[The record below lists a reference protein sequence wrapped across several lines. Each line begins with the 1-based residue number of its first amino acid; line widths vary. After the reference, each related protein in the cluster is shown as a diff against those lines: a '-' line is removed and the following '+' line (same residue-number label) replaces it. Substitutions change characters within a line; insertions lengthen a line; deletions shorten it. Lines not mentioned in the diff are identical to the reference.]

1 MAERPAYVIKTQ
13 DLDKSIAFYRD
24 GIGYEV
30 LDHQPSADMAIINA
44 EQLPMLLAGPAV
56 ADLNAHAAE
65 GHRVLRQGIS
75 RSGEDIDADRARLE
89 QMGVSGIEVNDQPWG
104 DRVMRVPTPEGLTVT
119 YTVGAKRSQAEDMAL
134 LKDAPQQL
142 EDALAGLSEA
152 DLDMKREPEGWSIR
166 QVVHHNAEAHVKFL
180 VEITTALTEP
190 GSHYAHNWRA
200 NEMAD
205 TRLHYGERPIDSSVA
220 LFRASSLSVAQMI
233 GFYPDYRELDYMT
246 RDGHDPHSEG
256 QKQKVSDTV
265 RDMISHGLEHIYE
278 VQEIRK
284 ANGK

>member
-13 DLDKSIAFYRD
+13 DLDKSLAFYRD

-30 LDHQPSADMAIINA
+30 LDHQPAADMAIINA
-44 EQLPMLLAGPAV
+44 EQLPILLAGPTV

-65 GHRVLRQGIS
+65 SHIVLRQGVF
-75 RSGEDIDADRARLE
+75 RNGEDIDADRARLE
-89 QMGVSGIEVNDQPWG
+89 QLGVSGIEVDNKPWG
-104 DRVMRVPTPEGLTVT
+104 DRVMRVPTPEGLSVT

-134 LKDAPQQL
+134 LTTTPQRL

-152 DLDMKREPEGWSIR
+152 DLDMKREPQGWSIR
-166 QVVHHNAEAHVKFL
+166 QVIHHNSDSHVKFL

-190 GSHYAHNWRA
+190 GSHYAHSWRA

-205 TRLHYGERPIDSSVA
+205 SQLHYAERPIDSAVA

-233 GFYPDYRELDYMT
+233 GFYPNYRELDYIT
-246 RDGHDPHSEG
+246 RDGRDPHSEG
-256 QKQKVSDTV
+256 QKQNVGDTV
-265 RDMISHGLEHIYE
+265 RDMLSHGLEHIHE
-278 VQEIRK
+278 VEEIRK
-284 ANGK
+284 ANRK